1 MTAGSISAP
10 SIIPLRSVQYGQTQK
25 FTINTNT
32 LIEISS
38 ETKDVDIYYTLDG
51 SKPDPFTT
59 LATRRSTIQYKKA
72 FYIPKHI
79 ATSGK
84 VTIKAIA
91 VSKDGIRESVIVTKT
106 FDVQIVE
113 SVHSPTDEH
122 ENRFVYEL
130 QQERKELIKKIQDEN
145 QQMQQKLSESMH
157 RSTNEPF
164 VQEKPPRYTHPDP
177 QAQAGR
183 LQKEIDFL
191 RCAHCFAP
199 RTGDL
204 HARFCSECGLP
215 WQNLTQTHLRL
226 NQSDAHSLGTCANC
240 KSTVPFN
247 SDICV
252 VCETPLSPEYQH
264 RVNVQNQT
272 KILCPQCKAS
282 NPINLRTCIICES
295 KLMPNTSPQVQATV
309 SVPLAPKPTG
319 TMMTCSKCFRLNNAD
334 ARFCDWCG
342 AQPEKSSMPIQC
354 TKCRSE
360 NDPYAK
366 FCLTCGC
373 IIEPPLR
380 VIDARLRNDLN
391 ISASSV
397 VAGTL
402 TRPTTGTK
410 WLNANA
416 TFSNYRQPYLI
427 TKSEIATQTHGIYYP
442 SAKEIDIL
450 VAQNKQLQADRE
462 FKERRPILTAVSPG
476 KGYWRQQMDH
486 ICAHLK
492 AYAVNRPDFRS
503 LIGEPRMS
511 KMIHATVHENEYQV
525 TIQAVFRKPE
535 NLSQSAFYIDETHG
549 QYAMNSERSST
560 FSSTFNSDDEYTRE
574 KTQLKKTRKR
584 PRKRPQSA
592 SATGHDSQPNRAL
605 LKLLER
611 KIGDDTK
618 KSSIHIDIL
627 QEVKQLIKEGADGN
641 LRNKEGFTVL
651 QLAVRNRHN
660 ECLET
665 LIKDGKAKLDL
676 RGPKGNTALH
686 ECCFFGY
693 DGIEPLKILLK
704 NGGELTWMND
714 RKESVID
721 VATKQNCPELMQI
734 IASHCG
740 QQMIDRQMK
749 IYNNHHNHPYDSH
762 ARTTTVDG
770 HRSS

>member
-397 VAGTL
+397 VAGAL

>member
-397 VAGTL
+397 VAGAL

-503 LIGEPRMS
+503 LIGFKICVAKSDYIRVEQSISRAFN
-511 KMIHATVHENEYQV
+511 ATVTSPDVLNNTSTSLLDV
-525 TIQAVFRKPE
+525 KKTAVAAATAALITAQALQNQLSIPSTP
-535 NLSQSAFYIDETHG
+535 NGTLMDGNNTCTWTNPLSQPV
-549 QYAMNSERSST
+549 T
-560 FSSTFNSDDEYTRE
+560 FLPT
-574 KTQLKKTRKR
+574 
-584 PRKRPQSA
+584 
-592 SATGHDSQPNRAL
+592 
-605 LKLLER
+605 
-611 KIGDDTK
+611 
-618 KSSIHIDIL
+618 
-627 QEVKQLIKEGADGN
+627 
-641 LRNKEGFTVL
+641 
-651 QLAVRNRHN
+651 
-660 ECLET
+660 
-665 LIKDGKAKLDL
+665 
-676 RGPKGNTALH
+676 
-686 ECCFFGY
+686 
-693 DGIEPLKILLK
+693 
-704 NGGELTWMND
+704 
-714 RKESVID
+714 
-721 VATKQNCPELMQI
+721 
-734 IASHCG
+734 
-740 QQMIDRQMK
+740 
-749 IYNNHHNHPYDSH
+749 
-762 ARTTTVDG
+762 
-770 HRSS
+770 

>member
-1 MTAGSISAP
+1 
-10 SIIPLRSVQYGQTQK
+10 
-25 FTINTNT
+25 
-32 LIEISS
+32 
-38 ETKDVDIYYTLDG
+38 
-51 SKPDPFTT
+51 
-59 LATRRSTIQYKKA
+59 
-72 FYIPKHI
+72 
-79 ATSGK
+79 
-84 VTIKAIA
+84 
-91 VSKDGIRESVIVTKT
+91 
-106 FDVQIVE
+106 
-113 SVHSPTDEH
+113 
-122 ENRFVYEL
+122 
-130 QQERKELIKKIQDEN
+130 ELIKKIQDEN

-157 RSTNEPF
+157 RSTNEVF
-164 VQEKPPRYTHPDP
+164 VQEKPPRYTYPDP

-183 LQKEIDFL
+183 LQKQIDFL

-204 HARFCSECGLP
+204 NARFCSECGLP
-215 WQNLTQTHLRL
+215 WQSLTQTQLRL
-226 NQSDAHSLGTCANC
+226 NQSDSHSLGTCANC

-252 VCETPLSPEYQH
+252 VCETPLTPEYQH

-282 NPINLRTCIICES
+282 NPIHLRTCIICEN
-295 KLMPNTSPQVQATV
+295 KLMPSTSPQVQATV

-334 ARFCDWCG
+334 ARYCDWCG
-342 AQPEKSSMPIQC
+342 AQPEKSSIPIQC

-366 FCLTCGC
+366 FCLACGC

-391 ISASSV
+391 ISASSMI
-397 VAGTL
+397 AGTL
-402 TRPTTGTK
+402 TRPATGTT

-416 TFSNYRQPYLI
+416 TFSHYRQPYLI

-442 SAKEIDIL
+442 SAKEIDLLI
-450 VAQNKQLQADRE
+450 AQNKQLQADRE

-511 KMIHATVHENEYQV
+511 KMIHATVQENEYQV

-535 NLSQSAFYIDETHG
+535 NLSQSAFYIDETNG

-574 KTQLKKTRKR
+574 KTQLKKTKKR
-584 PRKRPQSA
+584 ARKRPQSA
-592 SATGHDSQPNRAL
+592 SAAGNESQPNRAL

-611 KIGDDTK
+611 KTGDDNK
-618 KSSIHIDIL
+618 RSSIHIDIL
-627 QEVKQLIKEGADGN
+627 QEVKQLLKEGADAN
-641 LRNKEGFTVL
+641 LRNKEGFTAL

-660 ECLET
+660 ECIET
-665 LIKDGKAKLDL
+665 LVKDGKAKLDI

-686 ECCFFGY
+686 ECCFLGY

-704 NGGELTWMND
+704 NGGEVTWMND

-721 VATKQNCPELMQI
+721 IATKQNCPELMQI

-749 IYNNHHNHPYDSH
+749 IYNDYRNNPYDSH
-762 ARTTTVDG
+762 IRTTTVDG
-770 HRSS
+770 HHSS